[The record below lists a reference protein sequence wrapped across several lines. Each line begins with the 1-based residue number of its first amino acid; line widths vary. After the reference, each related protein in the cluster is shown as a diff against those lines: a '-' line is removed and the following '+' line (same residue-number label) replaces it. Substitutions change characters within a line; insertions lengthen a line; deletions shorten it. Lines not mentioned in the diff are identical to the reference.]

1 MQLLWFETRCLC
13 WIQLIID
20 TFSHILYEFW
30 IVKISWKDICKN
42 NYNLKMVKLQ
52 KRFEDII
59 ETLLKK
65 SSLEHETC
73 QLLEI
78 VTINYFPFSTMHFL
92 CHKVMNFLRES
103 WRNYICT
110 IFFPRER
117 LVRTREFCSCYY
129 NFPLLYVLEWSK
141 SRNISTELA
150 KLPYT
155 LSSFFVLFLCLDS
168 TGSANSNWCIS
179 DEHFFMIQWHCNQN
193 PMIFGILR

>member
-1 MQLLWFETRCLC
+1 LLQVILFEIDCAIVYTNLHELFCQFTSWTNWVNSGKFMDNC
-13 WIQLIID
+13 WISCQAMADMKKVYDDLIKKSLLHLNHGLI
-20 TFSHILYEFW
+20 FW
-30 IVKISWKDICKN
+30 
-42 NYNLKMVKLQ
+42 
-52 KRFEDII
+52 
-59 ETLLKK
+59 

-92 CHKVMNFLRES
+92 CHTVMNFLRES

-150 KLPYT
+150 KLP
-155 LSSFFVLFLCLDS
+155 
-168 TGSANSNWCIS
+168 
-179 DEHFFMIQWHCNQN
+179 
-193 PMIFGILR
+193 

>member
-1 MQLLWFETRCLC
+1 MPQKSILHLKHSLFFCLVQFRTWNLSTLRNCYNQLL
-13 WIQLIID
+13 
-20 TFSHILYEFW
+20 
-30 IVKISWKDICKN
+30 
-42 NYNLKMVKLQ
+42 
-52 KRFEDII
+52 
-59 ETLLKK
+59 
-65 SSLEHETC
+65 
-73 QLLEI
+73 
-78 VTINYFPFSTMHFL
+78 PFFYAFL
-92 CHKVMNFLRES
+92 VPYCNEFLRES

-179 DEHFFMIQWHCNQN
+179 DEHFFMIQWRCIQN